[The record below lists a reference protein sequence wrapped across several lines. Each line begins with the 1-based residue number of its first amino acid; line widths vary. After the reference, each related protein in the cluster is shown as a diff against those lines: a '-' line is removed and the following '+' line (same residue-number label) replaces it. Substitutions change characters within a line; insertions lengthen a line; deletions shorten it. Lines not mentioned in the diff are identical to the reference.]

1 MAFSVYE
8 NGLLII
14 TYFSR
19 SQKTLFINVLELNV
33 LDLDFMGY
41 ARFFPDADCSF
52 RPRIAAGVADDFLPI
67 GIRIRIG

>member
-1 MAFSVYE
+1 MAFSFYE
-8 NGLLII
+8 NGRLII

-41 ARFFPDADCSF
+41 REIFS
-52 RPRIAAGVADDFLPI
+52 
-67 GIRIRIG
+67 